1 MAYEFL
7 FGNDTFN
14 WNTDI
19 GLKVEGIP
27 DLGTAQRDGEYITIP
42 GKNRDDYIDHGRY
55 KNVEFSLNVALVQK
69 GSKTVREMIDDVV
82 NEYAY
87 LQGYQYFEDSE
98 HVNLATFAGLTNF
111 GDFRREMR
119 RVGKAVMKFT
129 RDPFWYDVSGLQW
142 QDVPNVETPT
152 YTHFIKSF
160 TNPYKLIS
168 KPLIEIKQN
177 YSGSYT
183 LTYYITNPAGTQ
195 KSYQVNVAS
204 NTNTILIDCEKQTA
218 ACDGIPVESTIPD
231 GFESG
236 ESVFELRGLSTRI
249 TSLKITPRWRCL

>member
-129 RDPFWYDVSGLQW
+129 RDPFWYDVTGLQFT
-142 QDVPNVETPT
+142 DVSMLPETPT
-152 YTHFIKSF
+152 KVL
-160 TNPYKLIS
+160 TNPFKLLS
-168 KPLIEIKQN
+168 KPIIEIETTAGAPFNFQ
-177 YSGSYT
+177 YS
-183 LTYYITNPAGTQ
+183 ITTPDGTETVFTSANITAGQ
-195 KSYQVNVAS
+195 
-204 NTNTILIDCEKQTA
+204 TIVIDCEKETYKIGGNFA
-218 ACDGIPVESTIPD
+218 SYDIPN
-231 GFESG
+231 GFEEGENTFKLLSG
-236 ESVFELRGLSTRI
+236 KSRI
-249 TSLKITPRWRCL
+249 SSIKIMPRWRCL